1 MLANRGLE
9 SARPGFESLSL
20 EDQLE
25 RKIVEVGGWK
35 GPDAVCVK
43 DLKAMGGIDDRA
55 QSLHQTDLD
64 VIQDHPLS
72 CCGQVI
78 LSLNVFSV
86 L

>member
-1 MLANRGLE
+1 ME

-20 EDQLE
+20 EGGLE
-25 RKIVEVGGWK
+25 GKMVGVGGWK
-35 GPDAVCVK
+35 GPDAVCVE
-43 DLKAMGGIDDRA
+43 DLKAMGDIDDRA
-55 QSLHQTDLD
+55 QFLHQTDLG
-64 VIQDHPLS
+64 VIQDCPLT